1 MFAIVD
7 IETTGGQPSAN
18 AITEIAVYI
27 TDGQKVL
34 QQFET
39 LVNPEI
45 PIPLYI
51 QSFTG
56 ISQSM
61 VDNAPTFNQIA
72 PNLFEILNGK
82 IFVAHNVNFD
92 YAFIKNQFE
101 LAGIQYNASKL
112 CTVRLSRK
120 IIPGKSSYALG
131 NLCGSIGIPLQ
142 NRHRAAGDA
151 FATVQL
157 FHLLIEKDSTQFIS
171 ESLKKGSKEYVL
183 PPNLPKEEVEKLP
196 KNPGIYYFIDNK
208 GLAIY
213 VGKAKNIKNRV
224 ISHFTGNINSS
235 QKQNLLRNVYG
246 LSCVQTG
253 NELLA
258 LLLES
263 QEIKRLWPDENR
275 AQKKFQTVYGL
286 YDYLDQ
292 NGKIRFG
299 VDKVR
304 KELKPLVT
312 FSNRSEALLYVESLI
327 EEFGLCPKLCNHQTN
342 LLPCYSVE
350 KEICSGSCLA
360 NENIAFYNQKAQA
373 FFDKLNAE
381 KKAYFI
387 VGKGR
392 NHKEQVVIVYEP
404 GVFVGFCYTSN
415 KVQLDFDVLRDEAQ
429 PLKLNHTMEAILA
442 PFINTVSKEYK
453 VYAQL
458 RMTLK

>member
-27 TDGQKVL
+27 TDGKKIL
-34 QQFET
+34 HQFET

-45 PIPLYI
+45 PIPTYI

-61 VDNAPTFNQIA
+61 VEKAPTFHQIA
-72 PNLFEILNGK
+72 PQLYEMLNGQ

-92 YAFIKNQFE
+92 YAFVKHQFE
-101 LAGIQYNASKL
+101 SVGIQYHAPKL
-112 CTVRLSRK
+112 CTIRLSRK
-120 IIPGKSSYALG
+120 LIPDKKSYSLG
-131 NLCGSIGIPLQ
+131 NLCAAIGIELQ
-142 NRHRAAGDA
+142 NRHRAGGDA
-151 FATVQL
+151 HATVQL
-157 FHLLIEKDSTQFIS
+157 FHLLIEKDEMHFIT
-171 ESLKKGSKEYVL
+171 ESLKKANKEYVL
-183 PPNLPKEEVEKLP
+183 PPNLPREEVDKLP
-196 KNPGIYYFIDNK
+196 KTPGVYYFIDNK

-235 QKQNLLRNVYG
+235 QKQNLIRNVFG
-246 LSCVQTG
+246 LTHVQTG

-299 VDKVR
+299 VDKIR
-304 KELKPLVT
+304 KDFKPLVT
-312 FSNRSEALLYVESLI
+312 FTNRSEALLYVEHLI
-327 EEFGLCPKLCNHQTN
+327 EAFGLCPKLCNYQTN
-342 LLPCYSVE
+342 LLPCISV
-350 KEICSGSCLA
+350 KNEICTGMCMA
-360 NENIAFYNQKAQA
+360 NENIELYNQKAQA
-373 FFDKLNAE
+373 FFDHLNAE

-392 NHKEQVVIVYEP
+392 NLREQTVIVYEP
-404 GVFVGFCYTSN
+404 GFFVGYCYINAKS
-415 KVQLDFDVLRDEAQ
+415 QLDFDKLREEAQ
-429 PLKLNHTMEAILA
+429 PLKLNPSMEAILA
-442 PFINTVSKEYK
+442 PILTATSKEYK
-453 VYAQL
+453 VYAQM
-458 RMTLK
+458 RMILN